1 MRRNPLPAL
10 AVAVAGLCIL
20 LPVVLLAVWSVA
32 GRWPWPELWP
42 ESFSLRG
49 FRELFASYNHTGA
62 LLLSS
67 VGLSLTAAAL
77 ATLVGAM
84 TARALAFHHFPGKGL
99 VRFGAVLPILVPGT
113 VLAMGLHTV
122 FLRLGLADTLAGVV
136 VVHVITALP
145 YTVSILTDVT
155 QACGK
160 NLEEQ
165 AAVLGASPARAFLH
179 GTLPALAPGLLSAGS
194 MAFAVSYSQYFTT
207 LLLGGGQVRTLSL
220 VMVPYIQS
228 GDRTLASI
236 YALLFVGSALAVFA
250 VLEGLIHL
258 WTGGRKWN

>member
-10 AVAVAGLCIL
+10 ILAVAGLCIL
-20 LPVVLLAVWSVA
+20 LPVALLGLWSAA

-42 ESFSLRG
+42 ENFSTRG
-49 FRELFASYNHTGA
+49 LAELLAPYNRTGA

-67 VGLSLTAAAL
+67 VGLSLLAAAL

-84 TARALAFHHFPGKGL
+84 TARALAFHQFPGKGL
-99 VRFGAVLPILVPGT
+99 VRFGAILPILVPGT

-122 FLRLGLADTLAGVV
+122 FLRLGLADTLSGVV
-136 VVHVITALP
+136 LVHVISALP

-155 QACGK
+155 QARGRG
-160 NLEEQ
+160 LEEQ
-165 AAVLGASPARAFLH
+165 AAVLGASPTRAFLH
-179 GTLPALAPGLLSAGS
+179 GALSSLIPGLLSAGS
-194 MAFAVSYSQYFTT
+194 MAFAISYSQYFTT

-228 GDRTLASI
+228 GDRTLASC

-250 VLEGLIHL
+250 VLEGCIHL

>member
-1 MRRNPLPAL
+1 MTPRQIDRPQLKAQT
-10 AVAVAGLCIL
+10 
-20 LPVVLLAVWSVA
+20 
-32 GRWPWPELWP
+32 
-42 ESFSLRG
+42 
-49 FRELFASYNHTGA
+49 RELLRSAQVRPKA
-62 LLLSS
+62 M
-67 VGLSLTAAAL
+67 AAL
-77 ATLVGAM
+77 YL
-84 TARALAFHHFPGKGL
+84 GL
-99 VRFGAVLPILVPGT
+99 IAVLN
-113 VLAMGLHTV
+113 
-122 FLRLGLADTLAGVV
+122 LADTLAGVV

-165 AAVLGASPARAFLH
+165 AAVLGAPPAQAFLH

-194 MAFAVSYSQYFTT
+194 MAFAISYSQYFTT

-228 GDRTLASI
+228 GDRTLASL